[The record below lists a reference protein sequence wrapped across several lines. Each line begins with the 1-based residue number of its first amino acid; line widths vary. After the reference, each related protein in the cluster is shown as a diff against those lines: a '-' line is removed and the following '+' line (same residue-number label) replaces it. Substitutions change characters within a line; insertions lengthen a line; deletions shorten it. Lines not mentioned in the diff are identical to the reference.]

1 MKEAIE
7 KLIQK
12 YRAESLELDRQIA
25 AVDAANEI
33 GQPMSYGTEGL
44 IQRKV
49 SVNLL
54 IRDLK
59 GLIEMWE
66 KSHG

>member
-1 MKEAIE
+1 MKEAILE
-7 KLIQK
+7 LIQK
-12 YRAESLELDRQIA
+12 YRDESLEIDRQIA

-49 SVNLL
+49 SINLT

-66 KSHG
+66 RRI